1 MTSGPRHG
9 TADPGSAAPPAG
21 TPAAIVG
28 RLNQEMLRVLASP
41 DAQERLLASGVEGAG
56 TTPEAWG
63 AIMKSEM
70 TKWGKVIRDA
80 GIRED

>member
-1 MTSGPRHG
+1 MRKVLLGIVAIAVVG
-9 TADPGSAAPPAG
+9 TCWGAADAKTIKVSPG
-21 TPAAIVG
+21 
-28 RLNQEMLRVLASP
+28 P